1 MSSRRCRLFHVDT
14 FTRQRF
20 CGNPANVVLD
30 ADHLSEQEMQII
42 AAEVNGE
49 TAFVLEA
56 ESGDHDMQV
65 KYFTPRHSI
74 PFVGHATIAAQ
85 YVRAKVDGRPTG
97 KLRQRTG
104 AGVVEILVT
113 EVDGD
118 LRIAITQSPP
128 SLGPVIP
135 DHHRRQVLDA
145 LGISSPS
152 LHGDCPLQILS
163 KGTSRLLIGL
173 RSPELLD
180 SLKPDMEE
188 LTRLTPHVGA
198 DGYFVFALSRD
209 LNRDPS
215 PGREPN
221 DSNLAHPVTHTESR
235 MFCPALGIPEDPVSG
250 NAHGMLGVYLVNH
263 GLLQPE
269 NGRVVIRGRQGQWLR
284 RPGVVHVEVESSGKV
299 AQSVQIVG
307 DAVII
312 YEAEV
317 KV

>member
-30 ADHLSEQEMQII
+30 ADHLSDQEMQTI
-42 AAEVNGE
+42 ATEVNGE

-56 ESGDHDMQV
+56 ESGDHDLQI
-65 KYFTPRHSI
+65 KYFTPRHPI
-74 PFVGHATIAAQ
+74 PFVGHATIAAH
-85 YVRAKVDGRPTG
+85 YVRAKLDGQPTS

-104 AGVVEILVT
+104 AGIVEIEVT

-118 LRIAITQSPP
+118 LRVAITQSPP

-180 SLKPDMEE
+180 SLKPDFEE

-198 DGYFVFALSRD
+198 DGYFVFALSPD
-209 LNRDPS
+209 RDPTLDPRVAS
-215 PGREPN
+215 
-221 DSNLAHPVTHTESR
+221 TESR

-269 NGRVVIRGRQGQWLR
+269 NGRVVIRGRQGQWVQR
-284 RPGVVHVEVESSGKV
+284 SGIVHVEVESSGKV
-299 AQSVQIVG
+299 AQSVRIVG